1 MAKQRPSK
9 RLRQQPRK
17 ACARPRKASGRRAV
31 EAALAGIVHDIRTPL
46 TGIVALAELLATSD
60 VGAHERRWATAIKNG
75 ADHLAAL
82 TTLIVDA
89 VKADAAGLTLQ
100 YEPFSP
106 QRLVE
111 AVGQALAARAGN
123 KRIKTEIAFGPAL
136 PAMVA
141 GDALRLRAAL
151 ENLADNAIKFT
162 SKGTVVF
169 TAGARP
175 AGRKRVNLMFAV
187 ADTGI
192 GIDVRALKNL
202 FRPFAQASEAV
213 ARRYG
218 GAGLGL
224 LFVKRIAEAMGGSLA
239 VTSKPGLGTKFLLTV
254 PVDRVDAV
262 PQTERSGAR
271 ARPTPAL
278 SILCAEDNPYGR
290 VVMNTILTE
299 LGHRVDFVET
309 GAAAVQGK
317 LGGAVLDGRELHGTE
332 APRQM
337 HPRAAGQA
345 LAAVA
350 V

>member
-1 MAKQRPSK
+1 
-9 RLRQQPRK
+9 
-17 ACARPRKASGRRAV
+17 
-31 EAALAGIVHDIRTPL
+31 
-46 TGIVALAELLATSD
+46 
-60 VGAHERRWATAIKNG
+60 
-75 ADHLAAL
+75 
-82 TTLIVDA
+82 
-89 VKADAAGLTLQ
+89 
-100 YEPFSP
+100 
-106 QRLVE
+106 
-111 AVGQALAARAGN
+111 
-123 KRIKTEIAFGPAL
+123 
-136 PAMVA
+136 MVA

-271 ARPTPAL
+271 ARPTLAL

-309 GAAAVQGK
+309 GAAAVQAAGLGGYDAVLMDVALPVFNGIEATRRIRALPGK
-317 LGGAVLDGRELHGTE
+317 LGQALQQRIGKKFEFGHNRCLLSQRELLPINRFGPIKNLWQKRINLSTN
-332 APRQM
+332 AMRC
-337 HPRAAGQA
+337 
-345 LAAVA
+345 LA
-350 V
+350 

>member
-1 MAKQRPSK
+1 VPIIS
-9 RLRQQPRK
+9 P
-17 ACARPRKASGRRAV
+17 
-31 EAALAGIVHDIRTPL
+31 
-46 TGIVALAELLATSD
+46 
-60 VGAHERRWATAIKNG
+60 
-75 ADHLAAL
+75 AL
-82 TTLIVDA
+82 TTLP
-89 VKADAAGLTLQ
+89 K
-100 YEPFSP
+100 S
-106 QRLVE
+106 RL
-111 AVGQALAARAGN
+111 
-123 KRIKTEIAFGPAL
+123 GPAL

-141 GDALRLRAAL
+141 GDALRLRAML

-192 GIDVRALKNL
+192 GIDVRAWKNL

-262 PQTERSGAR
+262 PIDKCD
-271 ARPTPAL
+271 AL
-278 SILCAEDNPYGR
+278 
-290 VVMNTILTE
+290 
-299 LGHRVDFVET
+299 LGVI
-309 GAAAVQGK
+309 
-317 LGGAVLDGRELHGTE
+317 VL
-332 APRQM
+332 
-337 HPRAAGQA
+337 
-345 LAAVA
+345 
-350 V
+350 